1 MPLILVTASCSSGVY
16 SNLFGWLDF
25 NLFSLRAAI
34 LTQITLL
41 CVERRLVAAI
51 LSFPR
56 IPHKS
61 SLVSVSCCACSS
73 CCFSSS
79 TFRRCSLRLLILLH
93 ETSCSCLVSVSQFS
107 IRRVVPAYETANRDS
122 ENDKNTYQTQSR
134 HPLYAHLPSVLMIIG
149 PISTS

>member
-16 SNLFGWLDF
+16 SNLFRWLDF

-34 LTQITLL
+34 LTEITLL

-73 CCFSSS
+73 CCFLVRVSG
-79 TFRRCSLRLLILLH
+79 LALLLICRKSL
-93 ETSCSCLVSVSQFS
+93 S
-107 IRRVVPAYETANRDS
+107 
-122 ENDKNTYQTQSR
+122 
-134 HPLYAHLPSVLMIIG
+134 G
-149 PISTS
+149 